1 MRIVVNGSVSASF
14 LFCSCFWPSTSFLSQ
29 KNWCLAKNRW
39 DKLTLKFPTESS
51 VNVCFYNISIPGW
64 AIFVYIFLW
73 IFITFYFWW
82 IMYCVCTF
90 ETPLTF
96 LSKRKHWILKKDC
109 VLYSSVWIRFFL
121 WSPMTTNLSHIQD
134 LLWKKMI
141 SYYSAI
147 LLQTLWNQKALHT
160 QVHLWKWNM

>member
-1 MRIVVNGSVSASF
+1 MF
-14 LFCSCFWPSTSFLSQ
+14 LAKHQFFIP

-96 LSKRKHWILKKDC
+96 LSKRKHWILKKYC

-134 LLWKKMI
+134 LLWYPI
-141 SYYSAI
+141 T
-147 LLQTLWNQKALHT
+147 LQSSCRHCEIRKLFTHKFICENGICKQHF
-160 QVHLWKWNM
+160 N